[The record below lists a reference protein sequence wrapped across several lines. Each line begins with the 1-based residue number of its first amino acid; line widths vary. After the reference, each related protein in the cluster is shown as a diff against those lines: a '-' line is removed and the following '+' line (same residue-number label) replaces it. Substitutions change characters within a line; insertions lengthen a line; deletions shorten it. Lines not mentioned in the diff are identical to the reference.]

1 MTLTGESGS
10 AGSSAIPSIA
20 LNDENTMP
28 VLGVGVADLSE
39 GEAEHAVSAAL
50 EIGCRLIDTAA
61 AYGNE
66 AAVGRAI
73 AASGIPRAELFV
85 TTKLATEDHGFSR
98 AQAACTESLERLGL
112 DYVDLYLI
120 HWPAPGQGKYVD
132 AFGGMIQ
139 SRGEGHARSIGVSNF
154 TDDHLSTVIDL
165 TFVTPVVN
173 QIELHPL
180 LNQADLRKVNAEHN
194 VVTQSYTPLVLGKL
208 MDNPTVTSVAAE
220 HGKTPAQVLLRWN
233 VQLGNSVIFRSSKAE
248 HIAGNL
254 DIFDFEL
261 AGEHMDAINGLN
273 DGTRLRPDPDSYEG
287 S

>member
-1 MTLTGESGS
+1 
-10 AGSSAIPSIA
+10 
-20 LNDENTMP
+20 MP
-28 VLGVGVADLSE
+28 VLGLGVADLSE
-39 GEAEHAVSAAL
+39 DEAERAVSAAL

-66 AAVGRAI
+66 AGVGRAI

-98 AQAACTESLERLGL
+98 APEACTESLERLGL
-112 DYVDLYLI
+112 DYVDLFLI
-120 HWPAPGQGKYVD
+120 HWPAPAHGKYVD
-132 AFGGMIQ
+132 AFGGLIQ

-165 TFVTPVVN
+165 TFVTPAVN

-180 LNQADLRKVNAEHN
+180 LSQGDLRKSNAEHN

-220 HGKTPAQVLLRWN
+220 YGKTPAQVLLRWN
-233 VQLGNSVIFRSSKAE
+233 VQLGNSVIFRSSKPE

-273 DGTRLRPDPDSYEG
+273 DGTRLRPDPNTYEG

>member
-1 MTLTGESGS
+1 MTLTRESG
-10 AGSSAIPSIA
+10 AAVPSIA

-28 VLGVGVADLSE
+28 VLGLGVAELSDDE
-39 GEAEHAVSAAL
+39 TERAVSAAL
-50 EIGCRLIDTAA
+50 EVGCRLIDTAA
-61 AYGNE
+61 VYGNE

-85 TTKLATEDHGFSR
+85 TTKLATPDQGFAS
-98 AQAACTESLERLGL
+98 AQEACTASLERLGL

-120 HWPAPGQGKYVD
+120 HWPAPSVGKYVD

-154 TDDHLSTVIDL
+154 TEDYLTTVIDL
-165 TFVTPVVN
+165 CFVTPAVN

-180 LNQADLRKVNAEHN
+180 LNQDETRKANAQHN

-208 MDNPTVTSVAAE
+208 MDNPTVTSVAGE
-220 HGKTPAQVLLRWN
+220 YGKTPAQVLLRWN
-233 VQLGNSVIFRSSKAE
+233 VQLGNAVVFRSTTAE
-248 HIAGNL
+248 RIAANL

-261 AGEHMDAINGLN
+261 AAEHMDAINGLN
-273 DGTRLRPDPDSYEG
+273 DGTRLRPDPNTYDG